1 MAREKILIVDDEE
14 MIRDLCYHILS
25 SEGYEVSTASSGTA
39 ALDVLAQDD
48 LDLLIT
54 DIKMP
59 GMDGLELFERV
70 RQRNQDIVTIFIT
83 GHGTLDTAIESL
95 MRGVDG
101 FVLKPF
107 TQEELLVAVERA
119 VTRSRLQKENI
130 RLKALIPLF
139 EISKLLVTEIDLA
152 NLFKII
158 TEVLVQEFSV
168 DRVSLMLIDE
178 ASGDLIIRASHGLP
192 PDTAAQARRKI
203 GEGVGGLVLKYKKPL
218 IISAGKHPDPEVM
231 AAINMENMPVSSM
244 SVPLIGK
251 KKVFGVLN
259 VSKFSGTPFS
269 TSDLQIVLILSS
281 QVVTAMENAGL
292 FEDLREN
299 YFRTVQALVAA
310 VEAKD
315 PYTRWH
321 STNVAKYAVAIA
333 RDLGMSPTQLEEMH
347 IAAILHDVGKIGI
360 SELIISKPERL
371 SREEF
376 DIMKDHPA
384 HGIRILEPIGFSPTI
399 IDAIYQHHERYEG
412 GGYPEGLAGARISM
426 EARILNVA
434 DTIDAMVSERP
445 YRGTISVENVL
456 LELERE
462 SGRQFD
468 PQVADSAR
476 RLIEQGLLKLGMRTL
491 SQYGAGADKEG
502 KRVQPEAP
510 RPAGE
515 RFAGS
520 DSIG

>member
-1 MAREKILIVDDEE
+1 MSGEKILVVDDEE
-14 MIRDLCYHILS
+14 MIRDLCFHILTA
-25 SEGYEVSTASSGTA
+25 EGYQVTTAPNGVA
-39 ALDVLAQDD
+39 AFEELSRNDVDMLV
-48 LDLLIT
+48 T

-70 RQRNQDIVTIFIT
+70 KQLNRDIVTIFIT

-107 TQEELLVAVERA
+107 TQEELLGAVERA
-119 VTRSRLQKENI
+119 ITRSRLQKENI

-139 EISKLLVTEIDLA
+139 EISKLLVTEIDPA

-168 DRVSLMLIDE
+168 DRVSLMLVDE
-178 ASGDLIIRASHGLP
+178 ASGDLLIRASHGLP
-192 PDTAAQARRKI
+192 PDMAMKSRRKI
-203 GEGVGGLVLKYKKPL
+203 GEGVAGLVLKNKKPL
-218 IISAGKHPDPEVM
+218 IITAGRHPDPDVM
-231 AAINMENMPVSSM
+231 AVINVENMPVSSM
-244 SVPLIGK
+244 SAPLVGK
-251 KKVFGVLN
+251 NKVFGVLN
-259 VSKFSGTPFS
+259 VSKFSGAPFS
-269 TSDLQIVLILSS
+269 ASDLQVVLILSS
-281 QVVTAMENAGL
+281 QVVTAMENAAL
-292 FEDLREN
+292 YEDLREN

-321 STNVAKYAVAIA
+321 STNVAKYAVAIS
-333 RDLGMSPTQLEEMH
+333 RELGMSPTQLEEMH

-360 SELIISKPERL
+360 SELIISKTDRL

-376 DIMKDHPA
+376 NIMKEHPT
-384 HGIRILEPIGFSPTI
+384 HGIRILEPIGFSPSI
-399 IDAIYQHHERYEG
+399 INAIYQHHERYDG
-412 GGYPEGLAGARISM
+412 HGYPRGLSGEEITLSARV
-426 EARILNVA
+426 LNVA

-445 YRGTISVENVL
+445 YRGTISGQEVL

-468 PQVADSAR
+468 PKVAEAAR
-476 RLIEQGLLKLGMRTL
+476 RLIVKGLLKLGMHTYH
-491 SQYGAGADKEG
+491 QYAAGAEKEG
-502 KRVQPEAP
+502 KPAQP
-510 RPAGE
+510 
-515 RFAGS
+515 
-520 DSIG
+520 

>member
-1 MAREKILIVDDEE
+1 MAGEKILIVDDEE
-14 MIRDLCYHILS
+14 MIRDLCYHILTA
-25 SEGYEVSTASSGTA
+25 EGYQVTVAPNGTA
-39 ALDVLAQDD
+39 ALEELARNDM
-48 LDLLIT
+48 DLLIT

-59 GMDGLELFERV
+59 EIDGLELFERV
-70 RQRNQDIVTIFIT
+70 KQLDQDIVTIFIT

-107 TQEELLVAVERA
+107 TQEELLGAVERA

-152 NLFKII
+152 HLFKII

-168 DRVSLMLIDE
+168 DRVSLMLVEE
-178 ASGDLIIRASHGLP
+178 ASGDLLIRASHGLRT
-192 PDTAAQARRKI
+192 DMAAKARRKI
-203 GEGVGGLVLKYKKPL
+203 GEGVSGLVLKHKKPL
-218 IISAGKHPDPEVM
+218 IISSGRHPDPEVM
-231 AAINMENMPVSSM
+231 AAINSEDMPASSM
-244 SVPLIGK
+244 SVPLIGRNK
-251 KKVFGVLN
+251 MFGVLN
-259 VSKFSGTPFS
+259 VSKLSGVPFS

-292 FEDLREN
+292 FEDVREN

-333 RDLGMSPTQLEEMH
+333 RDLGLSPTQLEEMH
-347 IAAILHDVGKIGI
+347 IAAILHDVGKIAI

-384 HGIRILEPIGFSPTI
+384 HGIRILEPIGFSPAI
-399 IDAIYQHHERYEG
+399 ISAIYQHHERYDG
-412 GGYPEGLAGARISM
+412 KGYPQGLSGEAIAFA
-426 EARILNVA
+426 ARILNVA

-445 YRGTISVENVL
+445 YRGTISSDEVL

-462 SGRQFD
+462 SGQQFD
-468 PQVADSAR
+468 PAVTASAR
-476 RLIEQGLLKLGMRTL
+476 RLIEKGLLKLGMHTYY
-491 SQYGAGADKEG
+491 QYASGTDKDG
-502 KRVQPEAP
+502 KQ
-510 RPAGE
+510 
-515 RFAGS
+515 
-520 DSIG
+520 I

>member
-1 MAREKILIVDDEE
+1 MSGEKILVVDDEE
-14 MIRDLCYHILS
+14 MIRDLCYHILTA
-25 SEGYEVSTASSGTA
+25 EGYQVTTSSNGTA
-39 ALDVLAQDD
+39 ALEE
-48 LDLLIT
+48 LIRNDMDMLVT

-59 GMDGLELFERV
+59 SMDGLELFERV
-70 RQRNQDIVTIFIT
+70 KQLNQDIVTIFIT

-107 TQEELLVAVERA
+107 TQEELLGAVERA
-119 VTRSRLQKENI
+119 ITRSRLQKENI

-168 DRVSLMLIDE
+168 DRVSLMLVDE
-178 ASGDLIIRASHGLP
+178 TSGDLLIRASHGLLT
-192 PDTAAQARRKI
+192 DIAMKARRKT
-203 GEGVGGLVLKYKKPL
+203 GEGVAGLVLKNKKPL
-218 IISAGKHPDPEVM
+218 IITAGKHPDQDVM
-231 AAINMENMPVSSM
+231 AAINREDMPASSM
-244 SVPLIGK
+244 SVPLVGK
-251 KKVFGVLN
+251 NKVFGVLN
-259 VSKFSGTPFS
+259 VSKFSGAPFS
-269 TSDLQIVLILSS
+269 ASDLQVVLILSS
-281 QVVTAMENAGL
+281 QVVTAMENAAL
-292 FEDLREN
+292 YEDLREN

-360 SELIISKPERL
+360 SELIISKPARL

-376 DIMKDHPA
+376 DIMKEHPA
-384 HGIRILEPIGFSPTI
+384 HGIRILEPIGFSSTI
-399 IDAIYQHHERYEG
+399 INAISQHHERYDG
-412 GGYPEGLAGARISM
+412 KGYPRGISGEEITLPARV
-426 EARILNVA
+426 LNVA

-445 YRGTISVENVL
+445 YRGTISSQEVL

-462 SGRQFD
+462 SSRQFD
-468 PQVADSAR
+468 PKVTESAR
-476 RLIEQGLLKLGMRTL
+476 RLIEKGLLKLGMHTYH
-491 SQYGAGADKEG
+491 QYVSGAEKDG
-502 KRVQPEAP
+502 KQAQ
-510 RPAGE
+510 A
-515 RFAGS
+515 
-520 DSIG
+520 

>member
-1 MAREKILIVDDEE
+1 MGGEKILVVDDEE
-14 MIRDLCYHILS
+14 MIRDLCAHILS
-25 SEGYEVSTASSGTA
+25 AEGYMVNAVSNATE
-39 ALDVLAQDD
+39 ALQELSRTSA
-48 LDLLIT
+48 DLLIT

-59 GMDGLELFERV
+59 GMDGLELFEKV
-70 RQRNQDIVTIFIT
+70 KEQNQDIVTVFIT

-95 MRGVDG
+95 MRGVDA

-107 TQEELLVAVERA
+107 TQEELLSAVDRA
-119 VTRSRLQKENI
+119 INRSRLKKENI

-152 NLFKII
+152 HLFKII
-158 TEVLVQEFSV
+158 TEVLVQEFAV

-178 ASGDLIIRASHGLP
+178 ASGTLLIRASHGLAT
-192 PDTAAQARRKI
+192 DVALKARRKA
-203 GEGVGGLVLKYKKPL
+203 GEGVSGLVLKYRKPL
-218 IISAGKHPDPEVM
+218 IITAGTHPDKEVM
-231 AAINMENMPVSSM
+231 EAINLENMPASSM

-251 KKVFGVLN
+251 NKLFGVLN
-259 VSKFSGTPFS
+259 VAKFSGRPFS
-269 TSDLQIVLILSS
+269 VSDLQIVLILSS
-281 QVVTAMENAGL
+281 QVVTAMENAAL
-292 FEDLREN
+292 YEDLREN

-333 RDLGMSPTQLEEMH
+333 RDIGMSPSQLEEIH

-384 HGIRILEPIGFSPTI
+384 HGIRILEPIGFSSTI
-399 IDAIYQHHERYEG
+399 TEAIYQHHERYDG
-412 GGYPEGLAGARISM
+412 QGYPQGLVGEQISLS
-426 EARILNVA
+426 ARILNVA
-434 DTIDAMVSERP
+434 DTIDAMISERP
-445 YRGTISVENVL
+445 YRGTISSEEIL
-456 LELERE
+456 LELEKE

-468 PQVADSAR
+468 PQVTECAR
-476 RLIEQGLLKLGMRTL
+476 RLISKGLLKLGMSSYYQHSTGL
-491 SQYGAGADKEG
+491 EKTEKNSS
-502 KRVQPEAP
+502 EAP
-510 RPAGE
+510 RL
-515 RFAGS
+515 
-520 DSIG
+520 

>member
-1 MAREKILIVDDEE
+1 MSGEKILIVDDEE
-14 MIRDLCYHILS
+14 MIRDLCYHILTA
-25 SEGYEVSTASSGTA
+25 EGYQVTTASNGTEA
-39 ALDVLAQDD
+39 YEELSRNDMDMLV
-48 LDLLIT
+48 T

-70 RQRNQDIVTIFIT
+70 KQLNQDIVTIFIT

-107 TQEELLVAVERA
+107 TQEELLGAVERA
-119 VTRSRLQKENI
+119 ITRSRLQKENI

-168 DRVSLMLIDE
+168 DRVSLMLVDE
-178 ASGDLIIRASHGLP
+178 TSGDLLIRASHGLP
-192 PDTAAQARRKI
+192 TDTAMKARRKT
-203 GEGVGGLVLKYKKPL
+203 GEGVAGLVLKNKKPL
-218 IISAGKHPDPEVM
+218 IITAGKHPDQDVM
-231 AAINMENMPVSSM
+231 AVINMEDMPASSM

-251 KKVFGVLN
+251 NKMFGVLN
-259 VSKFSGTPFS
+259 VSKFSGAPFS
-269 TSDLQIVLILSS
+269 ASDLQVVLILSS
-281 QVVTAMENAGL
+281 QVVTAMENAAL
-292 FEDLREN
+292 YEDLREN

-360 SELIISKPERL
+360 SELIISKPARL
-371 SREEF
+371 SPEEF
-376 DIMKDHPA
+376 DIMKEHPA
-384 HGIRILEPIGFSPTI
+384 HGIRILEPIGFSSTI
-399 IDAIYQHHERYEG
+399 INAISQHHERYDG
-412 GGYPEGLAGARISM
+412 KGYPRGLSGETITLPARV
-426 EARILNVA
+426 LNVA

-445 YRGTISVENVL
+445 YRGTISSQKVL

-468 PQVADSAR
+468 PKVAESAR
-476 RLIEQGLLKLGMRTL
+476 RLIDKGLLKLGMHTYH
-491 SQYGAGADKEG
+491 QYAFGTEKEAN
-502 KRVQPEAP
+502 KNNPDAP
-510 RPAGE
+510 PPG
-515 RFAGS
+515 
-520 DSIG
+520 

>member
-1 MAREKILIVDDEE
+1 MSGEKILVVDDEE
-14 MIRDLCYHILS
+14 MIRDLCDHILAA
-25 SEGYEVSTASSGTA
+25 EGYQVTTAPNGTA
-39 ALDVLAQDD
+39 ALEELNLNDIDMLV
-48 LDLLIT
+48 T

-70 RQRNQDIVTIFIT
+70 KELNQDIVTIFIT

-107 TQEELLVAVERA
+107 TQEELIGAVERA
-119 VTRSRLQKENI
+119 ITRSRLQKENI

-152 NLFKII
+152 HLFKII
-158 TEVLVQEFSV
+158 TEVLVKEFSA
-168 DRVSLMLIDE
+168 DRVSLMLVDE
-178 ASGDLIIRASHGLP
+178 ASGDLLIRASHGLP
-192 PDTAAQARRKI
+192 TSVAMKARRKI
-203 GEGVGGLVLKYKKPL
+203 GAGVSGLVLKNKKPL
-218 IISAGKHPDPEVM
+218 IITAGTHPDQDVM
-231 AAINMENMPVSSM
+231 AVINVEDMPVSSI

-251 KKVFGVLN
+251 HKVFGVLN
-259 VSKFSGTPFS
+259 VSKFSGPAFS
-269 TSDLQIVLILSS
+269 ASDLQVVLILSS
-281 QVVTAMENAGL
+281 QVVTALENAAL
-292 FEDLREN
+292 YEDLREN

-360 SELIISKPERL
+360 SELIICKPDRL

-384 HGIRILEPIGFSPTI
+384 HGIRILEPIGFAPAI
-399 IDAIYQHHERYEG
+399 VNAIYQHHERYDG
-412 GGYPEGLAGARISM
+412 KGYPRGLSGEEITLSARV
-426 EARILNVA
+426 LNVA

-445 YRGTISVENVL
+445 YRGTISSQDVL
-456 LELERE
+456 QELERE

-468 PQVADSAR
+468 PKVSASAIG
-476 RLIEQGLLKLGMRTL
+476 LIEKGLLKLGMHTYYQHAQGM
-491 SQYGAGADKEG
+491 SG
-502 KRVQPEAP
+502 
-510 RPAGE
+510 
-515 RFAGS
+515 
-520 DSIG
+520 DSKQA